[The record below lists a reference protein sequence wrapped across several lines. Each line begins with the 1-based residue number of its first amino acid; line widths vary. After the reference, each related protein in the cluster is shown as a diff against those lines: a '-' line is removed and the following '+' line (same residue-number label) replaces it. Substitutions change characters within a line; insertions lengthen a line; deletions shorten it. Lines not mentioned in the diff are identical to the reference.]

1 MTRDDR
7 DWLTDDFPELRD
19 SPPWVM
25 EEMIFAQA
33 SPQLGRRRAR
43 HSTLLST
50 RAPAAPA
57 SRSLMTGGPE
67 RPASGWTPPSRT
79 EPGPD

>member
-19 SPPWVM
+19 APPWVM

-33 SPQLGRRRAR
+33 RLAAPLLGAERPMRRGCVTPSSPRPRRR
-43 HSTLLST
+43 
-50 RAPAAPA
+50 
-57 SRSLMTGGPE
+57 
-67 RPASGWTPPSRT
+67 
-79 EPGPD
+79 